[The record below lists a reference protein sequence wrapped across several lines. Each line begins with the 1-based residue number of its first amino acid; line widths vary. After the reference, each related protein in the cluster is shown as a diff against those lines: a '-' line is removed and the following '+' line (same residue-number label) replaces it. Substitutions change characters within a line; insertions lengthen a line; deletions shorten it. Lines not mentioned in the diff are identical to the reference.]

1 MITAFPKIFP
11 LGQDYISKI
20 FDGPVEVTEKIDGSQ
35 FVFGNIDGD
44 LQMRSKG
51 TMIHDYAT
59 RNERDLFYPII
70 QHALRLHV
78 AGALPNGFVFFGE
91 TLKSPKHNT
100 LCYERIPKNHFA
112 LFAVAEYGSHKF
124 LDSHEDLT
132 TWSNVLDTDVV
143 PLLYQGEVP
152 SYEFIKELMD
162 DDSVL
167 GGAKMEGVV
176 VKNYNQPFL
185 LGGQPIPVMAGKYVS
200 EEFKEVHRSGW
211 SKENTGG
218 GRWQTFKDGYRTE
231 ARWRK
236 AVEHLR
242 DSGQLE
248 NSPRDI
254 GKLIP
259 EIQRDIT
266 DEEKE
271 IIKNFLWREFGSDVL
286 RTAIRGFPEWYKD
299 QLLENAFEHTKDKY
313 SNALE
318 ELSDA

>member
-20 FDGPVEVTEKIDGSQ
+20 FNGPVEVTEKIDGSQ
-35 FVFGNIDGD
+35 FVFGKIDGE
-44 LQMRSKG
+44 LQIRSKG
-51 TMIHDYAT
+51 TIIHDYAT
-59 RNERDLFYPII
+59 RNENDLFYPVI
-70 QHALRLHV
+70 QHVLSIQDK
-78 AGALPNGFVFFGE
+78 LPNSFVFYGE
-91 TLKSPKHNT
+91 TLKKPKHNT
-100 LCYERIPKNHFA
+100 LCYERVPKNHFA
-112 LFAVAEYGSHKF
+112 LFAVAEYRSHSFVNTYEGLKY
-124 LDSHEDLT
+124 
-132 TWSNVLDTDVV
+132 WSNELDTDVV
-143 PLLYQGEVP
+143 PLIYQGEVE

-211 SKENTGG
+211 SKEHTGG
-218 GRWQTFKDGYRTE
+218 GRWQIFKDGYRTE
-231 ARWRK
+231 ARWIK
-236 AVEHLR
+236 AVQHLR
-242 DSGQLE
+242 ESGELE

-266 DEEKE
+266 EEEKE
-271 IIKNFLWREFGSDVL
+271 IIKNFLWKEFGSDVL
-286 RTAIRGFPEWYKD
+286 RTAIRGFPEWYKE
-299 QLLENAFEHTKDKY
+299 QLLKGAFDHTKEKY
-313 SNALE
+313 GNALK
-318 ELSDA
+318 ELSDVD